1 MKQCTGVQTG
11 VSDLHPGA
19 IKHKYIRYVAIFNW
33 FLTQKLHL
41 KGKTHCLCLE
51 GTQVK
56 LQGVWRRPL
65 HGNDSFGW
73 RERLLLARAL
83 TGVSLIGCSDAEAI
97 STSDCQSMMSLRK
110 GWMDGRIGC
119 KVLYILALECS
130 HFFRKK
136 LKNAPREARSPEK
149 K

>member
-1 MKQCTGVQTG
+1 
-11 VSDLHPGA
+11 
-19 IKHKYIRYVAIFNW
+19 
-33 FLTQKLHL
+33 
-41 KGKTHCLCLE
+41 
-51 GTQVK
+51 
-56 LQGVWRRPL
+56 L
-65 HGNDSFGW
+65 HGNNSFGW

-130 HFFRKK
+130 HFFQKK
-136 LKNAPREARSPEK
+136 IKKCHLGWSGPFEK
-149 K
+149 KSFKNKIFFVNFWF

>member
-1 MKQCTGVQTG
+1 M
-11 VSDLHPGA
+11 L
-19 IKHKYIRYVAIFNW
+19 KY
-33 FLTQKLHL
+33 
-41 KGKTHCLCLE
+41 
-51 GTQVK
+51 
-56 LQGVWRRPL
+56 VWENAFFCPNGQL
-65 HGNDSFGW
+65 V
-73 RERLLLARAL
+73 E
-83 TGVSLIGCSDAEAI
+83 VCIGCSDAEAI